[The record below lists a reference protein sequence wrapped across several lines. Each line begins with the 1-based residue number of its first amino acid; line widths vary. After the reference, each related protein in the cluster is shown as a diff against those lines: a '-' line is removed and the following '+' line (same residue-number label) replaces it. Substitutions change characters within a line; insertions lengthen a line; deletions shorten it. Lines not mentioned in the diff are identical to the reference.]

1 MLLDDSIENLL
12 HLEDTPRFLLPLHRA
27 ARRLGT
33 DSGAGLCLHV
43 RELGARLLDEAGCE

>member
-12 HLEDTPRFLLPLHRA
+12 HLEDTTRFLLPLHRA